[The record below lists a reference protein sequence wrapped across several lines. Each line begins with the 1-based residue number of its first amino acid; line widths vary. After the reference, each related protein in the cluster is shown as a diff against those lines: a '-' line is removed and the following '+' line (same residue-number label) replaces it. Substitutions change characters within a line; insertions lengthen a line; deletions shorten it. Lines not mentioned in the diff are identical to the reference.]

1 MKRVLVL
8 ASVASMIDQF
18 NMPNIRILQKLGYE
32 VDVACNFI
40 EGSTCSDEKIEQ
52 LKSKLSSMNIRCFQI
67 DFARNITNMQKN
79 IKAYWQVLNLVN
91 KNDYIF
97 VHCHSPI
104 GGVIGRIICRKK
116 HLKVIYTAHG
126 FHFFEGGPKKSWIIF
141 YPIEKFFSKYTD
153 VLITINN
160 EDYLLAKNK
169 FKMKR
174 LEKIPGVGVDTKKF
188 INCNISKNRKRKE
201 LGIPDDAFV
210 LLSVGELSSRK
221 NQQVV
226 LDALFEMNDKHVF
239 YILAG
244 KGELYDSYNKQIKNY
259 GLEEN
264 ILLLGPRSDI
274 NELCIASDVFVHPS
288 VREGLGIAPLEGMA
302 AGLPLISSY
311 VNGIRDYTE
320 DGITGCCIDDPLDI
334 KEMRQAIEKMKYDS
348 EFRASCSINNK
359 KISDKYSLEKSIDK
373 TEEIYKT
380 LN

>member
-126 FHFFEGGPKKSWIIF
+126 FHFFEGGPKKSWII
-141 YPIEKFFSKYTD
+141 
-153 VLITINN
+153 
-160 EDYLLAKNK
+160 
-169 FKMKR
+169 
-174 LEKIPGVGVDTKKF
+174 
-188 INCNISKNRKRKE
+188 
-201 LGIPDDAFV
+201 
-210 LLSVGELSSRK
+210 LS
-221 NQQVV
+221 
-226 LDALFEMNDKHVF
+226 D
-239 YILAG
+239 
-244 KGELYDSYNKQIKNY
+244 
-259 GLEEN
+259 
-264 ILLLGPRSDI
+264 
-274 NELCIASDVFVHPS
+274 
-288 VREGLGIAPLEGMA
+288 
-302 AGLPLISSY
+302 
-311 VNGIRDYTE
+311 
-320 DGITGCCIDDPLDI
+320 
-334 KEMRQAIEKMKYDS
+334 
-348 EFRASCSINNK
+348 
-359 KISDKYSLEKSIDK
+359 
-373 TEEIYKT
+373 
-380 LN
+380 